1 MEPEVVGR
9 MRGKTPG
16 VRVIDLFCGAGGFS
30 EGFHQSGF
38 DVVYGIDFWPPAC
51 ETHTLNGLGVTEK
64 TDLLKADVD
73 EILEVKR
80 RLEGEH
86 GTIDVVIGSPPCTE
100 FSFAKNG
107 GRGDI
112 EKGMLLVRKH
122 LAFVSIFRPKYWL
135 MENVPRLEQVLDK
148 ECDRSPLG
156 GWTIS
161 YEQLGIPK
169 SRWHELG
176 LEGDCLHIPHGKV
189 FTASDHGAHENRRR
203 FITGDFPCASM
214 DGLKVDAHQDVSLGG
229 LLTSLKESVKKAGRQ
244 GYVNDPNYPNHKVKV
259 GQVRDHFY
267 DTSLHPMYWE
277 EMRHLKRRHIQYGRM
292 SLPEDLDLP
301 ARTIMAT
308 ANSSSRES
316 LILET
321 GRTVEYQGRRRKVYR
336 QPTVREVACI
346 QGFPLDFQLAARTLN
361 DRYKLIGNAVPCQL
375 SFALA
380 KAMLKDMGSR
390 PSSDDKE
397 FRSRMDESLR
407 RLVENGGLPIVTRPK
422 VTVDEAEDIGR
433 VHIEF
438 NARER
443 KHIRRKLLSSKL
455 EDDSSIVI
463 FENAVLEDG
472 RTRGGAEWKAC
483 IQRGMGGTF
492 HRVYIDEVSVGSIL
506 RSMSSTLDSGD
517 LRRLVASLLREVD
530 RGIPVLTDAWE
541 EFPGYT
547 VVIREPSK
555 MVSKR
560 RLKLPGCSLL
570 QKAFTTDMP
579 DLGRI
584 AGPVDLFDGLDAI
597 MLSTFTSKDFADMRQ
612 RNLYIRKMEDTGDY
626 PHRLDPRIV
635 PRIEDAEMPLVTLSS
650 ALMSIHVLT
659 RMYGSDEVRADS
671 TYARSVSALDDRIV
685 KWTSE

>member
-1 MEPEVVGR
+1 MEPEVAGT

-16 VRVIDLFCGAGGFS
+16 VRVIDLFCGGGGFS

-64 TDLLKADVD
+64 TDLLKAGVD
-73 EILEVKR
+73 EIVEIKR
-80 RLEGEH
+80 RLEAEH

-100 FSFAKNG
+100 FSFAKKG

-148 ECDRSPLG
+148 ECDRSPKG
-156 GWTIS
+156 GWVIS
-161 YEQLGIPK
+161 YEKLGIPK

-189 FTASDHGAHENRRR
+189 FTASDYGAHENRRR
-203 FITGDFPCASM
+203 FIAGDFPCASM
-214 DGLKVDAHQDVSLGG
+214 DGFKVDAHEDVSLGG
-229 LLTSLKESVKKAGRQ
+229 LLASLKENVKKAGKQ
-244 GYVNDPNYPNHKVKV
+244 GYVRDPNYPDHKVKV

-292 SLPEDLDLP
+292 SLPEDLDQP

-316 LILET
+316 LILRT
-321 GRTVEYQGRRRKVYR
+321 GRTVEYQGRRRRVYR

-380 KAMLKDMGSR
+380 KAMLKDMETRSL
-390 PSSDDKE
+390 SDDKG
-397 FRSRMDESLR
+397 FRSRRDES
-407 RLVENGGLPIVTRPK
+407 GGRFAGNKGRPIVTRPK
-422 VTVDEAEDIGR
+422 RTIDEAVDIGR

-455 EDDSSIVI
+455 ENDSSIVI

-472 RTRGGAEWKAC
+472 RIRGGAEWKAC
-483 IQRGMGGTF
+483 IQRGMGDTF
-492 HRVYIDEVSVGSIL
+492 HRVYIDEVSVGVML

-517 LRRLVASLLREVD
+517 LRRLVASLFKEVD
-530 RGIPVLTDAWE
+530 KEIPAPTDAWE
-541 EFPGYT
+541 EFPGYAGN
-547 VVIREPSK
+547 IRGPSK
-555 MVSKR
+555 AVSRR
-560 RLKLPGCSLL
+560 RLKIPSCSLL

-579 DLGRI
+579 DLGRT
-584 AGPVDLFDGLDAI
+584 AGPIDLFDGLDAV
-597 MLSTFTSKDFADMRQ
+597 MLSVFGSKDFEDMRH
-612 RNLYIRKMEDTGDY
+612 RSLLIGKMEDDGDY

-635 PRIEDAEMPLVTLSS
+635 PRIEDVEMPLVTLSS
-650 ALMSIHVLT
+650 ALMSVHVLS
-659 RMYGSDEVRADS
+659 RMYSSDEGLKDS
-671 TYARSVSALDDRIV
+671 AYARALPALDEKIGR
-685 KWTSE
+685 WASG